1 MTALSTKHWHYEVE
15 QTGCPRYVSK
25 VGDSGRILSTFAEVF
40 PKDSFFESMVEM
52 IALANQ
58 AIGYDVKAEAAP
70 TDTRTRPMTS
80 PTGRP
85 PATGA

>member
-1 MTALSTKHWHYEVE
+1 MTALSTKHWHYELE

-58 AIGYDVKAEAAP
+58 AVGYDVKAEQPQRAGIHSVP
-70 TDTRTRPMTS
+70 H
-80 PTGRP
+80 GLP
-85 PATGA
+85 PH